1 MMEKSA
7 TYRYIG
13 IDPGKSGGITM
24 IDTKDNYMEA
34 VKCPDRTIDMALI
47 FHSFVGDEP
56 NRVRLLM
63 EKVWARP
70 NNAVRSAFTYG
81 VNYGQWLGIAAATE
95 IHMYTVLPSEWMSS
109 MGCKKGMDYAVR
121 KKWLKEKSQSLYPN
135 SKITLYTADS
145 ILIAHYAKETYFNEK
160 SSSSA

>member
-1 MMEKSA
+1 MAKSV

-24 IDTKDNYMEA
+24 IEGEKIESY
-34 VKCPDRTIDMALI
+34 KCPDRTIDMAII
-47 FHSFVGDEP
+47 FESLLGSNPGNVK
-56 NRVRLLM
+56 LLM

-81 VNYGQWLGIAAATE
+81 VNSGQWLGISASLE
-95 IHMYTVLPSEWMSS
+95 IHMYTVLPSQWMTAI
-109 MGCKKGMDYAVR
+109 GCKKGMDYADR
-121 KKWLKEKSQSLYPN
+121 KRWLKEKAKELYPN
-135 SKITLYTADS
+135 CKVTLYTADS

-160 SSSSA
+160 SPKSA

>member
-1 MMEKSA
+1 MSKSV

-24 IDTKDNYMEA
+24 IKNDTVETY
-34 VKCPDRTIDMALI
+34 KCPDRTIDMALL
-47 FHSFVGDEP
+47 FYSMLGDEP
-56 NRVRLLM
+56 NNVKLLM

-81 VNYGQWLGIAAATE
+81 VNYGQWLGIAAAAE
-95 IHMYTVLPSEWMSS
+95 IHMYTVLPAEWMTSV
-109 MGCKKGMDYAVR
+109 GCKKGMDYAVR
-121 KKWLKEKSQSLYPN
+121 KKWLKEKAQKLYPN
-135 SKITLYTADS
+135 CKITLYTADS

-160 SSSSA
+160 SSKSA

>member
-24 IDTKDNYMEA
+24 IDAKDDYMEA

-81 VNYGQWLGIAAATE
+81 VNYGQWLGIAASHE
-95 IHMYTVLPSEWMSS
+95 IKMYTTLPNDWIKWI
-109 MGCKKGMDYAVR
+109 GCPKGMIVKDR
-121 KKWLKEKSQSLYPN
+121 KNWLKSKAKELYPDL
-135 SKITLYTADS
+135 KKVTLATADA
-145 ILIAHYAKETYFNEK
+145 ILITHYAKEEYFNER
-160 SSSSA
+160 